1 MFGKISD
8 FLFKILQLFFVL
20 LFIAILCFIVKWRID
35 ALYINSLSENKI
47 NFSLVDEF
55 QKTKKDILTLKNG
68 EIEDQVTTPQQL
80 LDEDSNK
87 NSNILT
93 ITIPENSSI
102 DDIGNILIENNLMTS
117 LSSFK
122 SLVDSM
128 GLNSKFVAGSFEI
141 KKDSKIRDTI
151 LTLTNTESKEY
162 EFEILEGAAA
172 DAVGKKL
179 QSLGVIQSASTF
191 SQNAKDYNVF
201 YKFKPGKYKIQ
212 TPIKVK
218 NLIEILTGEKI
229 Q

>member
-8 FLFKILQLFFVL
+8 FLFKILQLFFIL

-47 NFSLVDEF
+47 NFSLIDEF

-102 DDIGNILIENNLMTS
+102 DDIGNILIENNL
-117 LSSFK
+117 
-122 SLVDSM
+122 
-128 GLNSKFVAGSFEI
+128 
-141 KKDSKIRDTI
+141 
-151 LTLTNTESKEY
+151 
-162 EFEILEGAAA
+162 
-172 DAVGKKL
+172 
-179 QSLGVIQSASTF
+179 
-191 SQNAKDYNVF
+191 
-201 YKFKPGKYKIQ
+201 
-212 TPIKVK
+212 
-218 NLIEILTGEKI
+218 
-229 Q
+229 